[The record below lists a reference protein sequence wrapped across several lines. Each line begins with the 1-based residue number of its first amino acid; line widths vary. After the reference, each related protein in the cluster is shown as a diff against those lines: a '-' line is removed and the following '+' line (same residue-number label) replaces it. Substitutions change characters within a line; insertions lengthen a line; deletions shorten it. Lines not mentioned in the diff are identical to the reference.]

1 MAWPD
6 FHRGW
11 KSRSTNRWQHR
22 LQREHPT
29 CTERTKNRSSKSADG
44 RVATVATRAGEK
56 PCLTKKERIH
66 LTPTGLLMEGHSAQP
81 PKGVSEC
88 YGDVS
93 TVICF
98 RSGQQRRVLRFCMV
112 LSQKEKA
119 RN

>member
-66 LTPTGLLMEGHSAQP
+66 LTPTGLLMEGL
-81 PKGVSEC
+81 
-88 YGDVS
+88 S
-93 TVICF
+93 TSLRLPFAFSRDDERNGGCF
-98 RSGQQRRVLRFCMV
+98 
-112 LSQKEKA
+112 K
-119 RN
+119 N